1 MHGTLAT
8 ATQRDVG
15 GLIEAARGLKP
26 EIDAVREE
34 LDRRRQLPLALV
46 EALRAAG
53 MFSLWLPGT
62 LGGPALNVVDFVKVI
77 EELARFDGSV
87 GWCASIGACYSRLAG
102 CLAPEVAAKV
112 FDGGRSVLA
121 GTLNP
126 TGKAEVVPGGYR
138 VTGRWAYGSGIEH
151 STWTIGNCVVQDGD
165 VPRLETSGAPEVRLM
180 IFPTKATEIID
191 TWHVGGLRGTGSH
204 DYRVADL
211 FVAQDHSLQG
221 FTPAP
226 TVPGTLYSLPM
237 TTVFGVSIA
246 AVPLGIARAAID
258 ALVDLAHVK
267 TPMGSKVMLRDKS
280 AIQAGVGRAE
290 ALLRSARAFLFETVQ
305 ELWDEV
311 DGGAPASMRKRA
323 LVRLANAQAAA
334 ASAEAVDL
342 MHNAGGGTSV
352 YESNRLERCFR
363 DVHAAT
369 QHIAVAT
376 SNYELSGRVLLGLDP
391 GTPRF

>member
-8 ATQRDVG
+8 ATQGDVG
-15 GLIEAARGLKP
+15 GLIEAVRRLKP
-26 EIDAVREE
+26 EIDAIRDD
-34 LDRRRQLPLALV
+34 LDRRRRLPVALV
-46 EALRAAG
+46 EAMRTAG
-53 MFSLWLPGT
+53 IFSLWLPRT
-62 LGGPALNVVDFVKVI
+62 LGGPALNVVDFIKVV

-87 GWCASIGACYSRLAG
+87 GWCASVGACYSRLAG
-102 CLAPEVAAKV
+102 YLAPDVADKI

-126 TGKAEVVPGGYR
+126 TGKAVAVADGYR

-151 STWTIGNCVVQDGD
+151 STWTIGNCVVHDGD
-165 VPRLETSGAPEVRLM
+165 VPRLEASGAPEVRLM
-180 IFPTKATEIID
+180 IFPTSAAEIID

-211 FVAQDHSLQG
+211 FVAQDHSLPG
-221 FTPAP
+221 FAPAP
-226 TVPGTLYSLPM
+226 TVPGTLYALPM
-237 TTVFGVSIA
+237 ITVFGVAVA

-258 ALVDLAHVK
+258 ALVELAQAK
-267 TPMGSKVMLRDKS
+267 RPMGSAVLLRDKP
-280 AIQAGVGRAE
+280 AIQADVGRAE
-290 ALLRSARAFLFETVQ
+290 SLLRSARAFLFEAMQ

-311 DGGAPASMRKRA
+311 EGGAPASLRKRA
-323 LVRLANAQAAA
+323 LVRLANVHASA
-334 ASAEAVDL
+334 ASAEVVDL
-342 MHNAGGGTSV
+342 MHSAGGGTSV
-352 YESNRLERCFR
+352 YESSRLERCFR

-376 SNYELSGRVLLGLDP
+376 SNFEIAGRVLLGLDP